1 MSDPYKHWLKVIA
14 GTCVPQAR
22 DWYGVGS
29 DVVDALASLGHAL
42 ALTGLRLLVL
52 VTFPISVPLIARW
65 CWKRAQLVEWLR
77 KERAEAESDVRN
89 KLRQVVDK
97 EAA

>member
-14 GTCVPQAR
+14 ETCIPQAR
-22 DWYGVGS
+22 DWRGVGS
-29 DVVDALASLGHAL
+29 DAVDALASVGHAL

-52 VTFPISVPLIARW
+52 VTFPISVPLLARW

-77 KERAEAESDVRN
+77 KEREQEVIDELT
-89 KLRQVVDK
+89 KLNQK